1 MAVSVFNKL
10 AKMYQEKF
18 MDVNLY
24 SETFD
29 FFCDQIKKENAEIL
43 EIACGPGNITK
54 YLLDKRPDFK
64 ITGIDLSS
72 NMIDLAKINNPKAEF
87 QLMDCRDL
95 GMISKKYDAI
105 MCGFCLP
112 YLNKMEVRK
121 LTEDASKIIKPNG
134 LLYFS
139 TMEDDYNKSG
149 YKKGSTGDDIY
160 MHYYQ
165 ADFLTAMLTE
175 SDFRIIYLTRKDFP
189 LQDGIKTIDL
199 ILVAEREP

>member
-1 MAVSVFNKL
+1 
-10 AKMYQEKF
+10 
-18 MDVNLY
+18 
-24 SETFD
+24 
-29 FFCDQIKKENAEIL
+29 
-43 EIACGPGNITK
+43 
-54 YLLDKRPDFK
+54 
-64 ITGIDLSS
+64 
-72 NMIDLAKINNPKAEF
+72 MIDLAKINNPKAEF